1 MPVRHCS
8 GKITTTA
15 ERNRI
20 KTRRNS
26 FNTSSRSDS
35 SLVRSS
41 SSSKLTNIRKEGG
54 WLWKQERW
62 RDSYQDER
70 ERQLLALC

>member
-54 WLWKQERW
+54 
-62 RDSYQDER
+62 
-70 ERQLLALC
+70 

>member
-8 GKITTTA
+8 GKIITTA

-41 SSSKLTNIRKEGG
+41 SSKLTNIRKEGG
-54 WLWKQERW
+54 
-62 RDSYQDER
+62 
-70 ERQLLALC
+70 